1 MAKGGYKNAADMFD
15 GGGAGASGS
24 TFQDGG
30 MVSDIGNA
38 LFKPRQPQHAPQQPF
53 APRISTRAPMPTPM
67 QQTRPQARP
76 YSFPQQP
83 SPVEALSIDA
93 LPVGL
98 LEEVVNEALAE
109 EELRRLG
116 IDVGYWR

>member
-24 TFQDGG
+24 EFQGGG

-53 APRISTRAPMPTPM
+53 APRISTRASMPM

-83 SPVEALSIDA
+83 SPVDASPIDA

>member
-15 GGGAGASGS
+15 GGGAGRSGS
-24 TFQDGG
+24 TFQGGG

-38 LFKPRQPQHAPQQPF
+38 LFKPRHPQHAPQQPF
-53 APRISTRAPMPTPM
+53 APQASTSGPVRAPMQPM
-67 QQTRPQARP
+67 RPQSRP
-76 YSFPQQP
+76 YSFPEQP
-83 SPVEALSIDA
+83 MPVEALPIDA

-116 IDVGYWR
+116 IDVGYRG